1 MIGTDLFS
9 SLICYDGLALICGT
23 DREFP
28 TCPLI
33 PTKFLNRNWFRR
45 SVNTSSLFWDCGLFF
60 TDPLWNH
67 LALSLLQWRHFKMC
81 TLFRNWICQW
91 WEFCIIV
98 CLSDISVLGY
108 GNVTPQTFAG
118 RLFCILYGLIGIPFT
133 LLAIADVGKF
143 VSEIVERWQ
152 KAFANF
158 TGFVHIS
165 MSC

>member
-1 MIGTDLFS
+1 MIAWHWYVIRTESFRHVHLFPLHSWIGIDLEDLWIHHRFFGIADCF
-9 SLICYDGLALICGT
+9 SLIRYEITLL
-23 DREFP
+23 
-28 TCPLI
+28 
-33 PTKFLNRNWFRR
+33 FLCFN
-45 SVNTSSLFWDCGLFF
+45 D
-60 TDPLWNH
+60 D
-67 LALSLLQWRHFKMC
+67 
-81 TLFRNWICQW
+81 TLKCVHCFETWICQW